1 MGSSARCIDAKERRG
16 AALQRHG
23 IAFKHLY
30 IVPLSTDLSGFL
42 RQRTTAYTHDSY
54 AQSYYST
61 VRGQNNLKE
70 SSVFPS
76 WSL

>member
-1 MGSSARCIDAKERRG
+1 M
-16 AALQRHG
+16 H
-23 IAFKHLY
+23 
-30 IVPLSTDLSGFL
+30 VPLPQKLVNIFFALPLSADLSGFL
-42 RQRTTAYTHDSY
+42 RQRTKAYTHDSY
-54 AQSYYST
+54 AQSCYSK